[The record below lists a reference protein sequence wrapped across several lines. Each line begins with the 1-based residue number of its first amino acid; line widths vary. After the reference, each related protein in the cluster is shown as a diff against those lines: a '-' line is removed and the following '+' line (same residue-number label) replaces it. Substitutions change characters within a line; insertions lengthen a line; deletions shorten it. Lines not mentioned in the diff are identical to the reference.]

1 MELNNLQ
8 SAAFH
13 RLLLA
18 ALAERAP
25 SKRLVKALN
34 SVLDTTDHVLST
46 KRLREREESN
56 A

>member
-1 MELNNLQ
+1 MEINALQ
-8 SAAFH
+8 AAAFH

-25 SKRLVKALN
+25 SPRLKRALN
-34 SVLDTTDHVLST
+34 NVLDVTNHDLST
-46 KRLREREESN
+46 KRMREREESN